1 MDRASQSWLRR
12 SPSPRPSPAER
23 ERGSRRGNETPIAF
37 RRHAAAASPPRLN
50 RRSDLA
56 ASHRSAA
63 ARRMPI
69 RTATGLAS
77 RAYLRLVAAS
87 RIVYNLWMPFGTDG
101 RRPIANRAK
110 PRT

>member
-1 MDRASQSWLRR
+1 
-12 SPSPRPSPAER
+12 
-23 ERGSRRGNETPIAF
+23 
-37 RRHAAAASPPRLN
+37 
-50 RRSDLA
+50 
-56 ASHRSAA
+56 
-63 ARRMPI
+63 MPI